1 MKEIVKKIAQEFNI
15 EFAALM
21 AFIEVESGGRGFDST
36 TGRIIIQFEPS
47 WFRRKAVKE
56 YEKLQALLKKRESLD
71 SGDKLSSD
79 DAEYIKKFEFV
90 LANKIEG
97 QAREWWAFNDAYTIN
112 ANAAM
117 ESTSIGLG
125 QVMGFHFKKL
135 GYRTALEM
143 WNDAKK
149 GIERQIWQM
158 AKFVATDPRLI
169 NAIKAKN
176 WHLVATYYNGAGY
189 RELAARLGR
198 EPYNISMQKAY
209 NKYKQ

>member
-21 AFIEVESGGRGFDST
+21 AFIEVESGGRGFDSA
-36 TGRIIIQFEPS
+36 TGRIIIQFEPA
-47 WFRRKAVKE
+47 WFKRKAPSAPPGIWS
-56 YEKLQALLKKRESLD
+56 Q
-71 SGDKLSSD
+71 
-79 DAEYIKKFEFV
+79 
-90 LANKIEG
+90 NKVEG
-97 QAREWWAFNDAYTIN
+97 QAREWFAFNDAYQHNPT
-112 ANAAM
+112 AAI
-117 ESTSIGLG
+117 ESTSFGLG

-143 WNDAKK
+143 WDDAKK

-189 RELAARLGR
+189 RELAARLRR

-209 NKYKQ
+209 NKYKQQ